1 MEKDFIPY
9 DLSLRMKAID
19 FNEPCLRMGMSDIDI
34 INAERTDEG
43 DYPKNS
49 DLYSG
54 WVSIPTYLQ
63 VFRWFRDNYNL
74 YHNIDKHGYW
84 FFEIKKDEGF
94 GDLTE
99 VISVYDFDR
108 YEEAELQCLI
118 KLIEVVE
125 KWN

>member
-1 MEKDFIPY
+1 MEKDFIHY

-63 VFRWFRDNYNL
+63 VFSLINM
-74 YHNIDKHGYW
+74 
-84 FFEIKKDEGF
+84 KKQNF
-94 GDLTE
+94 
-99 VISVYDFDR
+99 SV
-108 YEEAELQCLI
+108 LL
-118 KLIEVVE
+118 
-125 KWN
+125 N